1 MSGNKMVNR
10 IVIAGITL
18 FFWGCSH
25 STVEN
30 LSSQDQ
36 FERAHEL
43 FQKGKY
49 EKARRDFNSIA
60 YSYSG
65 SELADDAMFYI
76 AESYFL
82 SEDYDLAMSEYEILT
97 HRYPASEMIEGAR
110 WKIALCQFELSP
122 KYQLDQMMTY
132 RAIESFEEFLEEF
145 PNSEFAKSAVE
156 KRIILRNK
164 LGKKIFKSGELYLK
178 MEKWKSAS
186 VYFRQIIENYFDT
199 DFYEPAKLQLSNSLF
214 TDGKLNEAKSV
225 FNTIDIERLSKAE
238 QRYYEEM
245 KELFSVPKQNE

>member
-1 MSGNKMVNR
+1 MSGNKMVNHILISV
-10 IVIAGITL
+10 IVL

-36 FERAHEL
+36 FDIAHEF
-43 FQKGKY
+43 FQNGKY

-65 SELADDAMFYI
+65 SELAEDAMFYI

-82 SEDYDLAMSEYEILT
+82 SEDYDLAMSEYEILI
-97 HRYPASEMIEGAR
+97 HRYSASEMVEGAR

-122 KYQLDQMMTY
+122 KYQLDQAMTH
-132 RAIESFEEFLEEF
+132 RALESLEEF
-145 PNSEFAKSAVE
+145 MEEFPDSEFAKSAAE
-156 KRIILRNK
+156 KRLFLRNK
-164 LGKKIFKSGELYLK
+164 LGKKIYQSGELYRKL
-178 MEKWKSAS
+178 EQWKSAS

-199 DFYEPAKLQLSNSLF
+199 DFYESAKLQLSNSLF
-214 TDGKLNEAKSV
+214 MEAKPSEAKSV
-225 FNTIDIERLSKAE
+225 FNTIDFEMLSEAE
-238 QRYYEEM
+238 QNYYEEM
-245 KELFSVPKQNE
+245 KELVYGKKDK